1 MESINN
7 QSEATLLGY
16 FETVRSTFLAK
27 KILLESNIK
36 EEGGE
41 IKIEYSL
48 LSNEV
53 IEKTENN
60 FSEEIFYKALKKEN
74 QELYLNV
81 LEDLLTALLSS
92 SWNVFEMIIK
102 DLPNNDYSTDSS
114 KQQADFYRN
123 VFDFTQD
130 EKNDIELFYYIR
142 NAICH
147 YNGAYNAYKNIDRNY
162 RGHHFKSIENEGN
175 QIELDFDVAWKIS
188 FDLEGYAMKAWGN
201 ANRQP

>member
-92 SWNVFEMIIK
+92 SWNVFEMI
-102 DLPNNDYSTDSS
+102 
-114 KQQADFYRN
+114 
-123 VFDFTQD
+123 
-130 EKNDIELFYYIR
+130 
-142 NAICH
+142 
-147 YNGAYNAYKNIDRNY
+147 
-162 RGHHFKSIENEGN
+162 
-175 QIELDFDVAWKIS
+175 
-188 FDLEGYAMKAWGN
+188 
-201 ANRQP
+201 